1 MKRMLIN
8 ATHAEEL
15 RVALVDGQKLLDLD
29 IERAYKEQKKS
40 NIYKGRITRVEPSL
54 EAAFVDY
61 GAERHGFLPLKEI
74 AREYFQQQESG
85 QGRKRIQELI
95 REGQEVIVQVDKE
108 ERSSKGAALT
118 TFVSLAGRYL
128 VLMPNNPRA
137 GGVSRRIEG
146 DDRTQIRQ
154 HLQLLDIP
162 ENMGV
167 IARTAGIGQEL
178 EALHRDLE
186 YLKQIW
192 QAIVDTAAPRAAPF
206 LIYQEGNVV
215 VRALRDH
222 FSEDFGEVLID
233 EEGAYNAAV
242 QFMGAMMPKMVHRL
256 KHYDNDVPLF
266 SRYQIEQQI
275 ESAFSREVRLESG
288 GAIVIDHTEALV
300 AVDVNSGRSTK
311 GQDIAETAFRTNLE
325 AAEEIARQIRLR
337 DLGGLIVVDFI
348 DMESPKH
355 QREVEGKLKEALK
368 LDRARVQLGR
378 ISRFGL
384 MEMSRQRLGASLEE
398 ASTEPCPRCNGTGQ
412 IRGCEATSMHVLR
425 LLQEECMKPGPAE
438 VQCEVPVDV
447 AVYLLNEKRLPI
459 LELEA
464 KTETRIVIIPKPEL
478 VTPHYNIER
487 TRMEASATRTLPQNL
502 NNALPARPSRPG
514 TESAALS
521 PLTAPPPPD
530 VLPPLR
536 TPAPAAKSKNTG
548 SSNKAAAPEEGI
560 LARLVRALVSRYV
573 PVDAATFLAES
584 NGGETPPAPEEEIVE
599 ENSGEENRGR
609 RRRRGGRR
617 ARARRSTQGNPGENE
632 NAQEMEAGE
641 TTPETTHAAPKAAA
655 KTPAKPEQPAPRE
668 LLIYPGPVPATD
680 DWHQMLVATPV
691 STAVLSES
699 LATEPAGIAAAEDAP
714 AEAHEETRAETL
726 EAVEIQPDSAPE
738 TMSSAIESI
747 KPVQSSDSEA
757 AELSAE
763 PVTALAEPSATGSSS
778 SAATVTS
785 PEDWH
790 LPLFTETVETAAV
803 SVGDVAESVE
813 DPGQQSLPLNDD

>member
-40 NIYKGRITRVEPSL
+40 NIYKGKITRVEPSL

-256 KHYDNDVPLF
+256 KYYDNDVPLF

-398 ASTEPCPRCNGTGQ
+398 ASSEPCPRCNGTGQ

-438 VQCEVPVDV
+438 VQCEVPIDV

-487 TRMEASATRTLPQNL
+487 TRMEASSTRTLPQNL

-536 TPAPAAKSKNTG
+536 TPAPAPAAKSKNTG
-548 SSNKAAAPEEGI
+548 GTNKPTVPEEGI

-584 NGGETPPAPEEEIVE
+584 QGGETPPTPESEVVE

-617 ARARRSTQGNPGENE
+617 ARARRSTQGNSGENE
-632 NAQEMEAGE
+632 NAQEMETEEA
-641 TTPETTHAAPKAAA
+641 TPETTHAAPKAAA
-655 KTPAKPEQPAPRE
+655 KTPVKLEQPAPRE

-691 STAVLSES
+691 STEVLTES
-699 LATEPAGIAAAEDAP
+699 LTTEPAVIAAVEEAP
-714 AEAHEETRAETL
+714 AEAQEETRAEML
-726 EAVEIQPDSAPE
+726 EAAEIQPDSAPE
-738 TMSSAIESI
+738 TMSSATES
-747 KPVQSSDSEA
+747 VQTVLSPDSEA
-757 AELSAE
+757 EAEEPSAE
-763 PVTALAEPSATGSSS
+763 PLTELAEPSATESSS
-778 SAATVTS
+778 TAATVTS

-790 LPLFTETVETAAV
+790 LPLFTET
-803 SVGDVAESVE
+803 AESVE

>member
-29 IERAYKEQKKS
+29 IERAYREQKKS

-74 AREYFQQQESG
+74 AREYFQQQE
-85 QGRKRIQELI
+85 QGRKRIQDLV
-95 REGQEVIVQVDKE
+95 REGQEIIVQVDKE

-146 DDRTQIRQ
+146 EDRTQIRQ

-178 EALHRDLE
+178 EALQRDLE

-233 EEGAYNAAV
+233 DEGAYNAAV
-242 QFMGAMMPKMVHRL
+242 QFMGSMMPKMVHRL
-256 KHYDNDVPLF
+256 KYYDNDVPLF

-300 AVDVNSGRSTK
+300 AVDVNSGRATK
-311 GQDIAETAFRTNLE
+311 GQDIAETAFQTNLE

-355 QREVEGKLKEALK
+355 QREVENKLKEALK

-398 ASTEPCPRCNGTGQ
+398 ASSEPCPRCNGTGQ

-425 LLQEECMKPGPAE
+425 LLHEECMKPGAAE
-438 VQCEVPVDV
+438 VECQVPVDV
-447 AVYLLNEKRLPI
+447 AVYLLNEKRRPI

-464 KTETRIVIIPKPEL
+464 KTDTRILIIPTPDM
-478 VTPHYNIER
+478 VTPHYQIQR
-487 TRMEASATRTLPQNL
+487 TRVEGGSSRPTPAPSGDSST
-502 NNALPARPSRPG
+502 LPARPSRP
-514 TESAALS
+514 TSESAALS
-521 PLTAPPPPD
+521 PLTAPPPPE

-536 TPAPAAKSKNTG
+536 TPPAPSGPKAKAPAKVVP
-548 SSNKAAAPEEGI
+548 PEEGI

-573 PVDAATFLAES
+573 PVDAATFLAETS
-584 NGGETPPAPEEEIVE
+584 GTELSAGTEPVSETSTDDQENGGEGRS
-599 ENSGEENRGR
+599 NR

-617 ARARRSTQGNPGENE
+617 ARARRSTQGGENGTESSSAEGEVPE
-632 NAQEMEAGE
+632 NTYTTEGFQDSDLLAG
-641 TTPETTHAAPKAAA
+641 PEEDTHVPEELVYPGTVPAAA
-655 KTPAKPEQPAPRE
+655 
-668 LLIYPGPVPATD
+668 
-680 DWHQMLVATPV
+680 DWHQMLVPAKALAPGAVVQQESAQEPV
-691 STAVLSES
+691 QGDLLAV
-699 LATEPAGIAAAEDAP
+699 
-714 AEAHEETRAETL
+714 
-726 EAVEIQPDSAPE
+726 EAVPGETEQQPF
-738 TMSSAIESI
+738 
-747 KPVQSSDSEA
+747 
-757 AELSAE
+757 
-763 PVTALAEPSATGSSS
+763 
-778 SAATVTS
+778 
-785 PEDWH
+785 
-790 LPLFTETVETAAV
+790 PLDE
-803 SVGDVAESVE
+803 G
-813 DPGQQSLPLNDD
+813 

>member
-40 NIYKGRITRVEPSL
+40 NIYKGKITRIEPSL

-192 QAIVDTAAPRAAPF
+192 QAIVDTAATRASPF

-233 EEGAYNAAV
+233 EEGAYHAAV
-242 QFMGAMMPKMVHRL
+242 QFMSAMMPKMVHRL

-398 ASTEPCPRCNGTGQ
+398 ASSEPCPRCNGTGQ

-438 VQCEVPVDV
+438 VQCAVPVDV

-487 TRMEASATRTLPQNL
+487 TRMEASTLRSLPVPQNL

-514 TESAALS
+514 VESAALS

-536 TPAPAAKSKNTG
+536 SPAPTPAKAKSSASKP
-548 SSNKAAAPEEGI
+548 AVAEEGI

-573 PVDAATFLAES
+573 PVDAATFMAES
-584 NGGETPPAPEEEIVE
+584 HAAETTAESPAQAEGDE
-599 ENSGEENRGR
+599 ENANEENRSR

-617 ARARRSTQGNPGENE
+617 ARARRSTQNNGGENL
-632 NAQEMEAGE
+632 QEASSVEDE
-641 TTPETTHAAPKAAA
+641 PAAPKTKTSAKTAA
-655 KTPAKPEQPAPRE
+655 KVEQAPAPRE
-668 LLIYPGPVPATD
+668 ELVYPGPVPATD
-680 DWHQMLVATPV
+680 DWHLMLVSIPTIATGAETASSESPVQIAAEAPSSISLEDPAAHTVSAEKATPV
-691 STAVLSES
+691 PENSPDADAIKANPAEPQSALEPVPESTTSPV
-699 LATEPAGIAAAEDAP
+699 AETDPVKTNTAP
-714 AEAHEETRAETL
+714 ASH
-726 EAVEIQPDSAPE
+726 
-738 TMSSAIESI
+738 
-747 KPVQSSDSEA
+747 
-757 AELSAE
+757 
-763 PVTALAEPSATGSSS
+763 
-778 SAATVTS
+778 

-790 LPLFTETVETAAV
+790 LPLFTEAAPVVQETLSEVAA
-803 SVGDVAESVE
+803 E
-813 DPGQQSLPLNDD
+813 DPGQQSLPLGED

>member
-29 IERAYKEQKKS
+29 IERAYREQKKS

-74 AREYFQQQESG
+74 AREYFLQQE
-85 QGRKRIQELI
+85 QGRKRIQDLV
-95 REGQEVIVQVDKE
+95 REGQEIIVQVDKE

-146 DDRTQIRQ
+146 EDRTQIRQ

-178 EALHRDLE
+178 EALQRDLE

-192 QAIVDTAAPRAAPF
+192 QAILDTAAPRAAPF

-233 EEGAYNAAV
+233 EEGAYHAAV
-242 QFMGAMMPKMVHRL
+242 QFMGSMMPKMVHRL
-256 KHYDNDVPLF
+256 KYYDNDVPLF

-300 AVDVNSGRSTK
+300 AVDVNSGRATK
-311 GQDIAETAFRTNLE
+311 GQDIAETAFQTNLE

-355 QREVEGKLKEALK
+355 QREVESKLKDALK

-398 ASTEPCPRCNGTGQ
+398 ASSEPCPRCNGTGQ

-425 LLQEECMKPGPAE
+425 LLYEECMKAGAAE
-438 VQCEVPVDV
+438 IECRVPVDV
-447 AVYLLNEKRLPI
+447 AVYLLNEKRRPI

-464 KTETRIVIIPKPEL
+464 KTDTRILIIPSPDM
-478 VTPHYNIER
+478 VTPHYQIQR
-487 TRMEASATRTLPQNL
+487 TRVEGDSSRAAPVAGSDNST
-502 NNALPARPSRPG
+502 LPARPSRPPN
-514 TESAALS
+514 ESAALS
-521 PLTAPPPPD
+521 PLTAPPPPT

-536 TPAPAAKSKNTG
+536 TPPAPSGPKAKAPAKIIP
-548 SSNKAAAPEEGI
+548 PEEGI

-573 PVDAATFLAES
+573 PVDAATFLAET
-584 NGGETPPAPEEEIVE
+584 GGAEPPTSTEQASEMGTGTQET
-599 ENSGEENRGR
+599 NSEDRNSR

-617 ARARRSTQGNPGENE
+617 ARARRSTQGGENTE
-632 NAQEMEAGE
+632 GTYTTEGFQDKDQLAGPADDAHV
-641 TTPETTHAAPKAAA
+641 PEELVYPGTVPAAA
-655 KTPAKPEQPAPRE
+655 
-668 LLIYPGPVPATD
+668 
-680 DWHQMLVATPV
+680 DWHQMLVPATAPIPV
-691 STAVLSES
+691 
-699 LATEPAGIAAAEDAP
+699 AAATIERDSV
-714 AEAHEETRAETL
+714 EEHPHPTG
-726 EAVEIQPDSAPE
+726 QPTA
-738 TMSSAIESI
+738 
-747 KPVQSSDSEA
+747 
-757 AELSAE
+757 AE
-763 PVTALAEPSATGSSS
+763 PVP
-778 SAATVTS
+778 
-785 PEDWH
+785 
-790 LPLFTETVETAAV
+790 ETVQESVNPEESILPAVQQEPV
-803 SVGDVAESVE
+803 SVAVPSEGE
-813 DPGQQSLPLNDD
+813 QQSFPLDEG

>member
-29 IERAYKEQKKS
+29 IERAYREQKKS

-74 AREYFQQQESG
+74 AREYFLQQE
-85 QGRKRIQELI
+85 QGRKRIQDLV

-146 DDRTQIRQ
+146 EDRTQIRQ

-178 EALHRDLE
+178 EALQRDLE

-233 EEGAYNAAV
+233 DEGAYNAAV
-242 QFMGAMMPKMVHRL
+242 QFMGSMMPKMVHRL
-256 KHYDNDVPLF
+256 KYYDNDVPLF

-300 AVDVNSGRSTK
+300 AVDVNSGRATK
-311 GQDIAETAFRTNLE
+311 GQDIAETAFQTNLE

-355 QREVEGKLKEALK
+355 QREVENKLKEALK

-398 ASTEPCPRCNGTGQ
+398 ASSEPCPRCNGTGQ

-425 LLQEECMKPGPAE
+425 LLHEECMKPGAAE
-438 VQCEVPVDV
+438 VECQVPVDV
-447 AVYLLNEKRLPI
+447 AVYLLNEKRRPI

-464 KTETRIVIIPKPEL
+464 KTDTRILIIPTPDM
-478 VTPHYNIER
+478 VTPHYQIQR
-487 TRMEASATRTLPQNL
+487 TRVEGGSSRPTPAPSGDSST
-502 NNALPARPSRPG
+502 LPARPSRP
-514 TESAALS
+514 TSESAALS
-521 PLTAPPPPD
+521 PLTAPPPPE

-536 TPAPAAKSKNTG
+536 TPPAPSGPKAKAPAKVVP
-548 SSNKAAAPEEGI
+548 PEEGI

-573 PVDAATFLAES
+573 PVDAATFLAETS
-584 NGGETPPAPEEEIVE
+584 GTELSAGTEPVSETSTDDQENGGEGRS
-599 ENSGEENRGR
+599 NR

-617 ARARRSTQGNPGENE
+617 ARARRSTQGGENGTESSSAEGEVPE
-632 NAQEMEAGE
+632 NTYTTEGFQDSDLLAG
-641 TTPETTHAAPKAAA
+641 PEEDTHVPEELVYPGTVPAAA
-655 KTPAKPEQPAPRE
+655 
-668 LLIYPGPVPATD
+668 
-680 DWHQMLVATPV
+680 DWHQMLVPAKALAPGAVVQQESAQEPV
-691 STAVLSES
+691 QGDLLAVEAVLGE
-699 LATEPAGIAAAEDAP
+699 TEQ
-714 AEAHEETRAETL
+714 
-726 EAVEIQPDSAPE
+726 QPF
-738 TMSSAIESI
+738 
-747 KPVQSSDSEA
+747 
-757 AELSAE
+757 
-763 PVTALAEPSATGSSS
+763 
-778 SAATVTS
+778 
-785 PEDWH
+785 
-790 LPLFTETVETAAV
+790 PLDE
-803 SVGDVAESVE
+803 G
-813 DPGQQSLPLNDD
+813 

>member
-29 IERAYKEQKKS
+29 IERAYREQKKS

-74 AREYFQQQESG
+74 AREYFLQQET
-85 QGRKRIQELI
+85 GRKRIQDLV
-95 REGQEVIVQVDKE
+95 REGQEIIVQVDKE

-118 TFVSLAGRYL
+118 TFFSLAGRYL

-146 DDRTQIRQ
+146 EDRTQIRQ
-154 HLQLLDIP
+154 HLQILDIP

-167 IARTAGIGQEL
+167 IARTAGIGQDL
-178 EALHRDLE
+178 EALQRDLE

-192 QAIVDTAAPRAAPF
+192 QAIVNTAAPRAAPF

-222 FSEDFGEVLID
+222 FSEDFGEILID

-242 QFMGAMMPKMVHRL
+242 QFMGSMMPKMVHRL
-256 KHYDNDVPLF
+256 KYYNNDTPLF

-275 ESAFSREVRLESG
+275 ESAFSREVRLEAG

-300 AVDVNSGRSTK
+300 AVDVNSGRATK
-311 GQDIAETAFRTNLE
+311 GQDIAETAFQTNLE

-337 DLGGLIVVDFI
+337 DIGGLIVVDFI

-355 QREVEGKLKEALK
+355 QREVENKLKEALK

-398 ASTEPCPRCNGTGQ
+398 ASYEPCPRCSGTGQ

-425 LLQEECMKPGPAE
+425 LLHEECMKAGAAE
-438 VQCEVPVDV
+438 VQCQVPVDV
-447 AVYLLNEKRLPI
+447 AVYLLNEKRRPI

-464 KTETRIVIIPKPEL
+464 KTDTRILIIPTPEM
-478 VTPHYNIER
+478 VTPHYQIQR
-487 TRMEASATRTLPQNL
+487 TRQDGGSARTASASGGEHVPLPS
-502 NNALPARPSRPG
+502 RPSRSQS
-514 TESAALS
+514 ESAALS
-521 PLTAPPPPD
+521 PLTAAPPPE

-536 TPAPAAKSKNTG
+536 TPPASIHPKVKAPA
-548 SSNKAAAPEEGI
+548 KATPPEEGI
-560 LARLVRALVSRYV
+560 LARLVRALVSRYE
-573 PVDAATFLAES
+573 PVDAATFLAETGS
-584 NGGETPPAPEEEIVE
+584 AEGPETAEPVTGTITDSPEDGGE
-599 ENSGEENRGR
+599 SRSGR

-617 ARARRSTQGNPGENE
+617 ARARRAPQGGEDS
-632 NAQEMEAGE
+632 
-641 TTPETTHAAPKAAA
+641 AAA
-655 KTPAKPEQPAPRE
+655 ASAEPEEGRAPDGFPKE
-668 LLIYPGPVPATD
+668 EPSPESTDAAEALVYPGTVPAAT
-680 DWHQMLVATPV
+680 DWHQMLIPAAALGRGAGSAVENDAAREPGNPPV
-691 STAVLSES
+691 REVLQDPAQEPVQGDLLAVEGAAAPGRQES
-699 LATEPAGIAAAEDAP
+699 LSIAPSDAAQRPFSLDED
-714 AEAHEETRAETL
+714 
-726 EAVEIQPDSAPE
+726 
-738 TMSSAIESI
+738 
-747 KPVQSSDSEA
+747 
-757 AELSAE
+757 
-763 PVTALAEPSATGSSS
+763 
-778 SAATVTS
+778 
-785 PEDWH
+785 
-790 LPLFTETVETAAV
+790 
-803 SVGDVAESVE
+803 
-813 DPGQQSLPLNDD
+813 

>member
-29 IERAYKEQKKS
+29 IERAYREQKKS

-74 AREYFQQQESG
+74 AREYFQQQE
-85 QGRKRIQELI
+85 QGRKRIQDLV
-95 REGQEVIVQVDKE
+95 REGQEIIVQVDKE

-146 DDRTQIRQ
+146 EDRTQIRQ

-178 EALHRDLE
+178 EALQRDLE

-222 FSEDFGEVLID
+222 FSEDIGEVLID

-242 QFMGAMMPKMVHRL
+242 QFMGSMMPKMVHRL
-256 KHYDNDVPLF
+256 KYYDNDVPLF

-300 AVDVNSGRSTK
+300 AVDVNSGRATK
-311 GQDIAETAFRTNLE
+311 GQDIAETAFQTNLE

-355 QREVEGKLKEALK
+355 QREVENKLKEALK

-398 ASTEPCPRCNGTGQ
+398 ASSEPCPRCNGTGQ

-425 LLQEECMKPGPAE
+425 LLYEECMKTGAAE
-438 VQCEVPVDV
+438 VECQVPVDV
-447 AVYLLNEKRLPI
+447 AVYLLNEKRRQI

-464 KTETRIVIIPKPEL
+464 KTDTRILVIPTPEM
-478 VTPHYNIER
+478 VTPHYQIQR
-487 TRMEASATRTLPQNL
+487 TRVEGGSSRTAPAPGGEG
-502 NNALPARPSRPG
+502 NALPARPSRP
-514 TESAALS
+514 TNESAALS
-521 PLTAPPPPD
+521 PLTAPPPPE

-536 TPAPAAKSKNTG
+536 TPPAPSSPKAKAPAKVVP
-548 SSNKAAAPEEGI
+548 PEEGI

-573 PVDAATFLAES
+573 PVDAATFLAETS
-584 NGGETPPAPEEEIVE
+584 GAEMSASTEQASEISSDE
-599 ENSGEENRGR
+599 QENSGEGRSGR

-617 ARARRSTQGNPGENE
+617 ARARRSTQGGENGAE
-632 NAQEMEAGE
+632 SSSADEEAPEGSY
-641 TTPETTHAAPKAAA
+641 TTEEFQDNDLLAGPEDDSHALEELVYPGSVPAAA
-655 KTPAKPEQPAPRE
+655 
-668 LLIYPGPVPATD
+668 
-680 DWHQMLVATPV
+680 DWHQMLVPATTRTPV
-691 STAVLSES
+691 ADPTVQNDPAREVES
-699 LATEPAGIAAAEDAP
+699 LPAEEPASLTVQEPVKDT
-714 AEAHEETRAETL
+714 TRESLPMAVRQEPTPEPVQGDL
-726 EAVEIQPDSAPE
+726 LAVE
-738 TMSSAIESI
+738 TMEHW
-747 KPVQSSDSEA
+747 
-757 AELSAE
+757 
-763 PVTALAEPSATGSSS
+763 GSSICCR
-778 SAATVTS
+778 
-785 PEDWH
+785 PR
-790 LPLFTETVETAAV
+790 
-803 SVGDVAESVE
+803 
-813 DPGQQSLPLNDD
+813 

>member
-29 IERAYKEQKKS
+29 IERAYREQKKS

-74 AREYFQQQESG
+74 AREYFLQQE
-85 QGRKRIQELI
+85 QGRKRIQDLV

-146 DDRTQIRQ
+146 EDRTQIRQ

-178 EALHRDLE
+178 EALQRDLE

-233 EEGAYNAAV
+233 DEGAYNAAV
-242 QFMGAMMPKMVHRL
+242 QFMGSMMPKMVHRL
-256 KHYDNDVPLF
+256 KYYDNDVPLF

-300 AVDVNSGRSTK
+300 AVDVNSGRATK
-311 GQDIAETAFRTNLE
+311 GQDIAETAFQTNLE

-355 QREVEGKLKEALK
+355 QREVENKLKEALK

-398 ASTEPCPRCNGTGQ
+398 ASSEPCPRCNGTGQ

-425 LLQEECMKPGPAE
+425 LLHEECMKPGAAE
-438 VQCEVPVDV
+438 VECQVPVDV
-447 AVYLLNEKRLPI
+447 AVYLLNEKRRPI

-464 KTETRIVIIPKPEL
+464 KTDTRIRIIPTPDM
-478 VTPHYNIER
+478 VTPHYQIQR
-487 TRMEASATRTLPQNL
+487 TRVEGGSSRPTPAPSGDSST
-502 NNALPARPSRPG
+502 LPARPSRP
-514 TESAALS
+514 TSESAALS
-521 PLTAPPPPD
+521 PLTAPPPPE

-536 TPAPAAKSKNTG
+536 TPPAPSGPKAKAPAKVVP
-548 SSNKAAAPEEGI
+548 PEEGI

-573 PVDAATFLAES
+573 PVDAATFLAETS
-584 NGGETPPAPEEEIVE
+584 GTELSAGTEPVSETSTDDQENGGEGRS
-599 ENSGEENRGR
+599 NR

-617 ARARRSTQGNPGENE
+617 ARARRSTQGGENGTESSSAEGEVPE
-632 NAQEMEAGE
+632 NTYTTEGFQDSDLLAG
-641 TTPETTHAAPKAAA
+641 PEEDTHVPEELVYPGTVPAAA
-655 KTPAKPEQPAPRE
+655 
-668 LLIYPGPVPATD
+668 
-680 DWHQMLVATPV
+680 DWHQMLVPAKALAPGAVVQQESAQEPV
-691 STAVLSES
+691 QGDLLAV
-699 LATEPAGIAAAEDAP
+699 
-714 AEAHEETRAETL
+714 
-726 EAVEIQPDSAPE
+726 EAVPGETEQQPF
-738 TMSSAIESI
+738 
-747 KPVQSSDSEA
+747 
-757 AELSAE
+757 
-763 PVTALAEPSATGSSS
+763 
-778 SAATVTS
+778 
-785 PEDWH
+785 
-790 LPLFTETVETAAV
+790 PLDE
-803 SVGDVAESVE
+803 G
-813 DPGQQSLPLNDD
+813 

>member
-40 NIYKGRITRVEPSL
+40 NIYKGKITRVEPSL

-74 AREYFQQQESG
+74 AREYFQQQEPG

-167 IARTAGIGQEL
+167 IARTAGIGQEP

-192 QAIVDTAAPRAAPF
+192 QAIVDAAATHAAPF

-222 FSEDFGEVLID
+222 FSEDIGEVLID
-233 EEGAYNAAV
+233 EEGAYHAAV
-242 QFMGAMMPKMVHRL
+242 QFMAAMMPKMVHRL
-256 KHYDNDVPLF
+256 KYYDNDVPLF

-355 QREVEGKLKEALK
+355 QREVEAKLKEALK

-384 MEMSRQRLGASLEE
+384 MELSRQRLGASLEE
-398 ASTEPCPRCNGTGQ
+398 ASSEPCPRCNGTGQ

-438 VQCEVPVDV
+438 VHGEVPVDV

-478 VTPHYNIER
+478 VTPHYKIER
-487 TRMEASATRTLPQNL
+487 IRMEASTVRTLPLPQNL
-502 NNALPARPSRPG
+502 SHNVPLTRPSRPG
-514 TESAALS
+514 PESAALS

-530 VLPPLR
+530 ILPPLR
-536 TPAPAAKSKNTG
+536 SPAPATAKSNT
-548 SSNKAAAPEEGI
+548 SKAALSEEGI
-560 LARLVRALVSRYV
+560 LARLVRALVSRYM
-573 PVDAATFLAES
+573 PVDAATFMAES
-584 NGGETPPAPEEEIVE
+584 RGAETTAESSADAEGGEDSPT
-599 ENSGEENRGR
+599 EENRSR

-617 ARARRSTQGNPGENE
+617 ARARRSTQNNGGETE
-632 NAQEMEAGE
+632 NAQEAESAE
-641 TTPETTHAAPKAAA
+641 DTHPAPKAKASVRTMA
-655 KTPAKPEQPAPRE
+655 KSGQPPAPKEE
-668 LLIYPGPVPATD
+668 LVYPGPVPAAD
-680 DWHQMLVATPV
+680 DWHLMLVSTP
-691 STAVLSES
+691 TAITGAE
-699 LATEPAGIAAAEDAP
+699 TDPAQSSALVTAETGIASEDTAAAP
-714 AEAHEETRAETL
+714 
-726 EAVEIQPDSAPE
+726 
-738 TMSSAIESI
+738 
-747 KPVQSSDSEA
+747 
-757 AELSAE
+757 
-763 PVTALAEPSATGSSS
+763 SS
-778 SAATVTS
+778 SAPQAALESV
-785 PEDWH
+785 PED
-790 LPLFTETVETAAV
+790 
-803 SVGDVAESVE
+803 
-813 DPGQQSLPLNDD
+813 

>member
-29 IERAYKEQKKS
+29 IERTYREQKKS

-74 AREYFQQQESG
+74 AREYFLQQE
-85 QGRKRIQELI
+85 QGRKRIQDLV

-146 DDRTQIRQ
+146 EDRTQIRQ

-178 EALHRDLE
+178 EALQRDLE

-233 EEGAYNAAV
+233 DEGAYNAAV
-242 QFMGAMMPKMVHRL
+242 QFMGSMMPKMVHRL
-256 KHYDNDVPLF
+256 KYYDNDVPLF

-300 AVDVNSGRSTK
+300 AVDVNSGRATK
-311 GQDIAETAFRTNLE
+311 GQDIAETAFQTNLE

-355 QREVEGKLKEALK
+355 QREVENKLKEALK

-398 ASTEPCPRCNGTGQ
+398 ASSEPCPRCNGTGQ

-425 LLQEECMKPGPAE
+425 LLHEECMKPGAAE
-438 VQCEVPVDV
+438 VECQVPVDV
-447 AVYLLNEKRLPI
+447 AVYLLNEKRRPI

-464 KTETRIVIIPKPEL
+464 KTDTRILIIPTPDM
-478 VTPHYNIER
+478 VTPHYQIQR
-487 TRMEASATRTLPQNL
+487 TRVEGGSSRPTPAPSGDSST
-502 NNALPARPSRPG
+502 LPARPSRP
-514 TESAALS
+514 TSESAALS
-521 PLTAPPPPD
+521 PLTAPPPPE

-536 TPAPAAKSKNTG
+536 TPPAPSGPKAKAPAKVVP
-548 SSNKAAAPEEGI
+548 PEEGI

-573 PVDAATFLAES
+573 PVDAATFLAETS
-584 NGGETPPAPEEEIVE
+584 GTELSAGTEPVSETSTDDQENGGEGRS
-599 ENSGEENRGR
+599 NR

-617 ARARRSTQGNPGENE
+617 ARARRSTQGGENGTESSSAEGEVPE
-632 NAQEMEAGE
+632 NTYTTEGFQDSDLLAG
-641 TTPETTHAAPKAAA
+641 PEEDTHVPEELVYPGTIPAAA
-655 KTPAKPEQPAPRE
+655 
-668 LLIYPGPVPATD
+668 
-680 DWHQMLVATPV
+680 DWHQMLVPAKALAPGAVVQQESAQEPV
-691 STAVLSES
+691 QGDLLAV
-699 LATEPAGIAAAEDAP
+699 
-714 AEAHEETRAETL
+714 
-726 EAVEIQPDSAPE
+726 EAVPGETEQQPF
-738 TMSSAIESI
+738 
-747 KPVQSSDSEA
+747 
-757 AELSAE
+757 
-763 PVTALAEPSATGSSS
+763 
-778 SAATVTS
+778 
-785 PEDWH
+785 
-790 LPLFTETVETAAV
+790 PLDE
-803 SVGDVAESVE
+803 G
-813 DPGQQSLPLNDD
+813 

>member
-29 IERAYKEQKKS
+29 IERAYREQKKS

-74 AREYFQQQESG
+74 AREYFQQQE
-85 QGRKRIQELI
+85 QGRKRIQDLV
-95 REGQEVIVQVDKE
+95 REGQEIIVQVDKE

-146 DDRTQIRQ
+146 EDRTQIRQ

-178 EALHRDLE
+178 EALQRDLE

-192 QAIVDTAAPRAAPF
+192 QAIADTAAPRAAPF

-222 FSEDFGEVLID
+222 FSEDIGEVLID
-233 EEGAYNAAV
+233 EEGAYHAAV
-242 QFMGAMMPKMVHRL
+242 QFMGSMMPKMVHRL
-256 KHYDNDVPLF
+256 KYYDNDVPLF

-300 AVDVNSGRSTK
+300 AIDVNSGRATK
-311 GQDIAETAFRTNLE
+311 GQDIAETAFQTNLE

-348 DMESPKH
+348 DMEIPKH
-355 QREVEGKLKEALK
+355 QREVENKLKEALK

-398 ASTEPCPRCNGTGQ
+398 ASSEPCPRCNGTGQ

-425 LLQEECMKPGPAE
+425 LLYEECMKTGAAE
-438 VQCEVPVDV
+438 VECQVPVDV
-447 AVYLLNEKRLPI
+447 AVYLLNEKRRQI

-464 KTETRIVIIPKPEL
+464 KTDTRILIRPTPEM
-478 VTPHYNIER
+478 VTPHYQIQR
-487 TRMEASATRTLPQNL
+487 TRVEGGSSRTAPAPGGEGNTLPT
-502 NNALPARPSRPG
+502 RPSRP
-514 TESAALS
+514 TNESAALS
-521 PLTAPPPPD
+521 PLTAPPPPE

-536 TPAPAAKSKNTG
+536 TPPAPSSPKTKAPAKVVP
-548 SSNKAAAPEEGI
+548 PEEGI

-573 PVDAATFLAES
+573 PVDAATFLAETS
-584 NGGETPPAPEEEIVE
+584 GAEMSASTEQANETNSDEQENGSEGR
-599 ENSGEENRGR
+599 SGR

-617 ARARRSTQGNPGENE
+617 ARARRSTQGGENGTE
-632 NAQEMEAGE
+632 SFSADEEVPEESYTTEGFQDNDLLAG
-641 TTPETTHAAPKAAA
+641 PEDDSHVLEELVYPGSVPAAA
-655 KTPAKPEQPAPRE
+655 
-668 LLIYPGPVPATD
+668 
-680 DWHQMLVATPV
+680 DWHQMLVPVTTRTPV
-691 STAVLSES
+691 ANLTVQSDPAREVES
-699 LATEPAGIAAAEDAP
+699 LP
-714 AEAHEETRAETL
+714 AEEPTSLTVQELAKDTTRESLPVAVRQEPTPEPVQGDL
-726 EAVEIQPDSAPE
+726 LAVE
-738 TMSSAIESI
+738 AIE
-747 KPVQSSDSEA
+747 QGG
-757 AELSAE
+757 AE
-763 PVTALAEPSATGSSS
+763 PVDVPGDAE
-778 SAATVTS
+778 
-785 PEDWH
+785 
-790 LPLFTETVETAAV
+790 
-803 SVGDVAESVE
+803 
-813 DPGQQSLPLNDD
+813 QQSFPLSDG

>member
-29 IERAYKEQKKS
+29 IERAYREQKKS

-74 AREYFQQQESG
+74 AREYFQQQE
-85 QGRKRIQELI
+85 QGRKRIQDLV
-95 REGQEVIVQVDKE
+95 REGQEIIVQVDKE

-146 DDRTQIRQ
+146 EDRTQIRQ

-178 EALHRDLE
+178 EALQRDLE

-222 FSEDFGEVLID
+222 FSEDIGEVLID

-242 QFMGAMMPKMVHRL
+242 QFMGSMMPKMVHRL
-256 KHYDNDVPLF
+256 KYYDNDVPLF

-300 AVDVNSGRSTK
+300 AVDVNSGRATK
-311 GQDIAETAFRTNLE
+311 GQDIAETAFQTNLE

-355 QREVEGKLKEALK
+355 QREVENKLKEALK

-398 ASTEPCPRCNGTGQ
+398 ASSEPCPRCNGTGQ

-425 LLQEECMKPGPAE
+425 LLYEECMKTGAAE
-438 VQCEVPVDV
+438 VECQVPVDV
-447 AVYLLNEKRLPI
+447 AVYLLNEKRRQI

-464 KTETRIVIIPKPEL
+464 KTDTRILVIPTPEM
-478 VTPHYNIER
+478 VTPHYQIQR
-487 TRMEASATRTLPQNL
+487 TRVEGGSGRTAPAPGGEG
-502 NNALPARPSRPG
+502 NALPARPSRP
-514 TESAALS
+514 TNESAALS
-521 PLTAPPPPD
+521 PLTAPPPPE

-536 TPAPAAKSKNTG
+536 TPPAPSSPKAKVPAKVVP
-548 SSNKAAAPEEGI
+548 PEEGI

-573 PVDAATFLAES
+573 PVDAATFLAETS
-584 NGGETPPAPEEEIVE
+584 GAEMSASTEQANEISSDE
-599 ENSGEENRGR
+599 QENSGEGRSGR

-617 ARARRSTQGNPGENE
+617 ARARRSTQGGENGAE
-632 NAQEMEAGE
+632 SSSADEEA
-641 TTPETTHAAPKAAA
+641 PEGSYTAEGFQDNDLLAGPEDDSHALEELVYPGSVPAAA
-655 KTPAKPEQPAPRE
+655 
-668 LLIYPGPVPATD
+668 
-680 DWHQMLVATPV
+680 DWHQMLVPATTRTPAADPTFQNDPAREV
-691 STAVLSES
+691 ES
-699 LATEPAGIAAAEDAP
+699 LPAEEPASLTVQEPVKDT
-714 AEAHEETRAETL
+714 TRESLPMAVRQEPTPEPVQGDL
-726 EAVEIQPDSAPE
+726 LAVE
-738 TMSSAIESI
+738 TMEH
-747 KPVQSSDSEA
+747 
-757 AELSAE
+757 
-763 PVTALAEPSATGSSS
+763 GG
-778 SAATVTS
+778 
-785 PEDWH
+785 
-790 LPLFTETVETAAV
+790 AV
-803 SVGDVAESVE
+803 SVAVPGEAE
-813 DPGQQSLPLNDD
+813 QQSFPLGDG

>member
-29 IERAYKEQKKS
+29 IERAYREQKKS

-74 AREYFQQQESG
+74 AREYFLQQEP
-85 QGRKRIQELI
+85 GRKRIQDLV

-154 HLQLLDIP
+154 HLQLLNIP

-178 EALHRDLE
+178 EALQRDLE

-192 QAIVDTAAPRAAPF
+192 QAIVDTAAPRTAPF

-242 QFMGAMMPKMVHRL
+242 QFMGSMMPKMVHRL

-300 AVDVNSGRSTK
+300 AVDVNSGRATK
-311 GQDIAETAFRTNLE
+311 GQDIAETAFQTNLE

-355 QREVEGKLKEALK
+355 QREVENNLKEALK

-398 ASTEPCPRCNGTGQ
+398 ASSEPCPRCNGTGQ

-425 LLQEECMKPGPAE
+425 LLYEECMKAGAAE
-438 VQCEVPVDV
+438 VECQVPVDV
-447 AVYLLNEKRLPI
+447 AVYLLNEKRRPI

-464 KTETRIVIIPKPEL
+464 KTDTRILIIPTPDM
-478 VTPHYNIER
+478 VTPHYQIQR
-487 TRMEASATRTLPQNL
+487 TRVEGSSARPAPVVSSD
-502 NNALPARPSRPG
+502 NNTLPARPSRP
-514 TESAALS
+514 TNESAALS

-530 VLPPLR
+530 ILPPLR
-536 TPAPAAKSKNTG
+536 TPPAPSSPKAKATAKVVP
-548 SSNKAAAPEEGI
+548 PEEGI

-573 PVDAATFLAES
+573 PVDAATFLAETS
-584 NGGETPPAPEEEIVE
+584 GAELPAGMEQASETSADAQETGSEDR
-599 ENSGEENRGR
+599 NSR

-617 ARARRSTQGNPGENE
+617 ARARRSAQGVEN
-632 NAQEMEAGE
+632 G
-641 TTPETTHAAPKAAA
+641 
-655 KTPAKPEQPAPRE
+655 
-668 LLIYPGPVPATD
+668 
-680 DWHQMLVATPV
+680 
-691 STAVLSES
+691 
-699 LATEPAGIAAAEDAP
+699 
-714 AEAHEETRAETL
+714 
-726 EAVEIQPDSAPE
+726 
-738 TMSSAIESI
+738 
-747 KPVQSSDSEA
+747 
-757 AELSAE
+757 
-763 PVTALAEPSATGSSS
+763 AEPSAPGPGETHEEAHVPDQNNTLSPDADEDPHVPEELVYPGTVP
-778 SAATVTS
+778 AAT
-785 PEDWH
+785 DWH
-790 LPLFTETVETAAV
+790 RMLVPATTQAPVTEQLSDSDPIPEPPTHDTGRRLVQKAKNQPAPEHEHVQEPVNKAMQEFIPITAQQEPVQGDLLAV
-803 SVGDVAESVE
+803 AATEHQKAVPVAVPDEAE
-813 DPGQQSLPLNDD
+813 QQSFPLDED

>member
-40 NIYKGRITRVEPSL
+40 NIYKGKITRVEPSL

-74 AREYFQQQESG
+74 AREYFQDQESG
-85 QGRKRIQELI
+85 QGRKRIQDLI

-146 DDRTQIRQ
+146 DDRAQIRQ

-233 EEGAYNAAV
+233 EEGAFQAAV

-275 ESAFSREVRLESG
+275 ESAFSREVRLEAG

-398 ASTEPCPRCNGTGQ
+398 SSSEPCPRCSGTGQ

-464 KTETRIVIIPKPEL
+464 KTDTRIVIIPKPEL
-478 VTPHYNIER
+478 LTPHYKIER
-487 TRMEASATRTLPQNL
+487 TRVESSAQHAVPTPQNL
-502 NNALPARPSRPG
+502 GNALPTRPARP
-514 TESAALS
+514 TLESAALS

-536 TPAPAAKSKNTG
+536 SPAPAPVAKSKNTG
-548 SSNKAAAPEEGI
+548 SPNKPAVPEEGI

-573 PVDAATFLAES
+573 PVDAATFLAEN
-584 NGGETPPAPEEEIVE
+584 NGSDTPTVTDAAAETAEETTGETV
-599 ENSGEENRGR
+599 GEASSDENRGR

-617 ARARRSTQGNPGENE
+617 ARARRSTQNNEPSDTSE
-632 NAQEMEAGE
+632 NAVESSPVEVTQAPQTSTQPSTRNSRGGK
-641 TTPETTHAAPKAAA
+641 TPVSATPAAPL
-655 KTPAKPEQPAPRE
+655 EI
-668 LLIYPGPVPATD
+668 LVYPGPTPAPE
-680 DWHQMLVATPV
+680 DWHQMLVSRPEV
-691 STAVLSES
+691 PPAVEN
-699 LATEPAGIAAAEDAP
+699 TVQEPAATLP
-714 AEAHEETRAETL
+714 AEG
-726 EAVEIQPDSAPE
+726 P
-738 TMSSAIESI
+738 
-747 KPVQSSDSEA
+747 
-757 AELSAE
+757 
-763 PVTALAEPSATGSSS
+763 S
-778 SAATVTS
+778 SAATAERPEVHDEPRVTQNLQ
-785 PEDWH
+785 PEIPADAWH
-790 LPLFTETVETAAV
+790 MPLFTAAELPIQESTESPAQEETRELAA
-803 SVGDVAESVE
+803 E
-813 DPGQQSLPLNDD
+813 DPGQQSLPLTEE

>member
-29 IERAYKEQKKS
+29 IERTYREQKKS

-74 AREYFQQQESG
+74 AREYFLQQE
-85 QGRKRIQELI
+85 QGRKRIQDLV

-146 DDRTQIRQ
+146 EDRTQIRQ

-178 EALHRDLE
+178 EALQRDLE

-233 EEGAYNAAV
+233 DEGAYNAAV
-242 QFMGAMMPKMVHRL
+242 QFMGSMMPKMVHRL
-256 KHYDNDVPLF
+256 KYYDNDVPLF

-300 AVDVNSGRSTK
+300 AVDVNSGRATK
-311 GQDIAETAFRTNLE
+311 GQDIAETAFQTNLE

-355 QREVEGKLKEALK
+355 QREVENKLKEALK

-398 ASTEPCPRCNGTGQ
+398 ASSEPCPRCNGTGQ

-425 LLQEECMKPGPAE
+425 LLHEECMKPGAAE
-438 VQCEVPVDV
+438 VECQVPVDV
-447 AVYLLNEKRLPI
+447 AVYLLNEKRRPI

-464 KTETRIVIIPKPEL
+464 KTDTRILIIPTPDM
-478 VTPHYNIER
+478 VTPHYQIQR
-487 TRMEASATRTLPQNL
+487 TRVEGGSSRPTPAPSGDSST
-502 NNALPARPSRPG
+502 LPARPSRP
-514 TESAALS
+514 TSESAALS
-521 PLTAPPPPD
+521 PLTAPPPPE

-536 TPAPAAKSKNTG
+536 TPPAPSGPKAKAPAKVVP
-548 SSNKAAAPEEGI
+548 PEEGI

-573 PVDAATFLAES
+573 PVDAATFLAETS
-584 NGGETPPAPEEEIVE
+584 GTELSAGTEPVSETSTDDQENGGEGRS
-599 ENSGEENRGR
+599 NR

-617 ARARRSTQGNPGENE
+617 ARARRSTQGGENGTESSSAEGEVPE
-632 NAQEMEAGE
+632 NTYTTEGFQDSDLLAG
-641 TTPETTHAAPKAAA
+641 PEEDTHVPEELVYPGTVPAAA
-655 KTPAKPEQPAPRE
+655 
-668 LLIYPGPVPATD
+668 
-680 DWHQMLVATPV
+680 DWHQMLVPAKALAPGAVVQQESAQEPV
-691 STAVLSES
+691 QGDLLAV
-699 LATEPAGIAAAEDAP
+699 
-714 AEAHEETRAETL
+714 
-726 EAVEIQPDSAPE
+726 EAVPGETEQQPF
-738 TMSSAIESI
+738 
-747 KPVQSSDSEA
+747 
-757 AELSAE
+757 
-763 PVTALAEPSATGSSS
+763 
-778 SAATVTS
+778 
-785 PEDWH
+785 
-790 LPLFTETVETAAV
+790 PLDE
-803 SVGDVAESVE
+803 G
-813 DPGQQSLPLNDD
+813 

>member
-29 IERAYKEQKKS
+29 IERTYREQKKS

-74 AREYFQQQESG
+74 AREYFLQQE
-85 QGRKRIQELI
+85 QGRKRIQDLV

-146 DDRTQIRQ
+146 EDRTQIRQ

-178 EALHRDLE
+178 EALQRDLE

-233 EEGAYNAAV
+233 DEGAYNAAV
-242 QFMGAMMPKMVHRL
+242 QFMGSMMPKMVHRL
-256 KHYDNDVPLF
+256 KYYDNDVPLF

-300 AVDVNSGRSTK
+300 AVDVNSGRATK
-311 GQDIAETAFRTNLE
+311 GQDIAETAFQTNLE

-355 QREVEGKLKEALK
+355 QREVENKLKEALK

-398 ASTEPCPRCNGTGQ
+398 ASSEPCPRCNGTGQ

-425 LLQEECMKPGPAE
+425 LLHEECMKPGAAE
-438 VQCEVPVDV
+438 VECQVPVDV
-447 AVYLLNEKRLPI
+447 AVYLLNEKRRPI

-464 KTETRIVIIPKPEL
+464 KTDTRILIIPTPDM
-478 VTPHYNIER
+478 VTPHYQIQR
-487 TRMEASATRTLPQNL
+487 TRVEGGSSRPTPAPSGDSST
-502 NNALPARPSRPG
+502 LPARPSRP
-514 TESAALS
+514 TSESAALS
-521 PLTAPPPPD
+521 PLTAPPPPE

-536 TPAPAAKSKNTG
+536 TPPAPSGPKAKAPAKVVP
-548 SSNKAAAPEEGI
+548 PEEGI

-573 PVDAATFLAES
+573 PVDAATFLAETS
-584 NGGETPPAPEEEIVE
+584 GTELSAGTEPVSETSTDDQENGGEGRS
-599 ENSGEENRGR
+599 NR

-617 ARARRSTQGNPGENE
+617 ARARRSTQGGENGTESSSAEGEVPE
-632 NAQEMEAGE
+632 NTYTTEGFQDSDLLAG
-641 TTPETTHAAPKAAA
+641 PEEDTHVPEELVYPGTVPAAA
-655 KTPAKPEQPAPRE
+655 
-668 LLIYPGPVPATD
+668 
-680 DWHQMLVATPV
+680 DWHQMLVPAKALAPGAVVQQESAQEPV
-691 STAVLSES
+691 QGDLLAV
-699 LATEPAGIAAAEDAP
+699 
-714 AEAHEETRAETL
+714 
-726 EAVEIQPDSAPE
+726 EAVPGETEQQPF
-738 TMSSAIESI
+738 
-747 KPVQSSDSEA
+747 
-757 AELSAE
+757 
-763 PVTALAEPSATGSSS
+763 
-778 SAATVTS
+778 
-785 PEDWH
+785 
-790 LPLFTETVETAAV
+790 PLDEC
-803 SVGDVAESVE
+803 
-813 DPGQQSLPLNDD
+813 

>member
-29 IERAYKEQKKS
+29 IERAYREQKKS

-74 AREYFQQQESG
+74 AREYFLQQE
-85 QGRKRIQELI
+85 QGRKRIQDLV
-95 REGQEVIVQVDKE
+95 REGQEIIVQVDKE

-146 DDRTQIRQ
+146 EDRTQIRQ

-178 EALHRDLE
+178 EALQRDLE

-192 QAIVDTAAPRAAPF
+192 QAIVDMAAPRAAPF

-242 QFMGAMMPKMVHRL
+242 QFMGSMMPKMVHRL
-256 KHYDNDVPLF
+256 KYYDNDVPLF

-300 AVDVNSGRSTK
+300 AVDVNSGRATK
-311 GQDIAETAFRTNLE
+311 GQDIAETAFQTNLE

-355 QREVEGKLKEALK
+355 QREVENRLKEALK

-398 ASTEPCPRCNGTGQ
+398 SSSEPCPRCNGTGQ

-425 LLQEECMKPGPAE
+425 LLYEECMKTGAAE
-438 VQCEVPVDV
+438 VECRVPVDV
-447 AVYLLNEKRLPI
+447 AVYLLNEKRRPI

-464 KTETRIVIIPKPEL
+464 KTDTRILIIPMPDM
-478 VTPHYNIER
+478 VTPHYQIQR
-487 TRMEASATRTLPQNL
+487 TRVEGGTSRPAPAPSSDNS
-502 NNALPARPSRPG
+502 ALPARPSRP
-514 TESAALS
+514 TSESAALS
-521 PLTAPPPPD
+521 PLTAPPPPE

-536 TPAPAAKSKNTG
+536 TPPAPSSPKAKAPAKVVP
-548 SSNKAAAPEEGI
+548 PEEGI
-560 LARLVRALVSRYV
+560 LARLVRALVSRYA
-573 PVDAATFLAES
+573 PVDAATFLAETS
-584 NGGETPPAPEEEIVE
+584 GAELPTSTEQVSETSTDDQENGGEGRS
-599 ENSGEENRGR
+599 NR

-617 ARARRSTQGNPGENE
+617 ARARRSTQGGENGAESSSADEDVSE
-632 NAQEMEAGE
+632 NIYTTEGFQDSDLLAG
-641 TTPETTHAAPKAAA
+641 PEDDTHVPEELVYPGTVPAAA
-655 KTPAKPEQPAPRE
+655 E
-668 LLIYPGPVPATD
+668 
-680 DWHQMLVATPV
+680 WHQMLVPAKALTPV
-691 STAVLSES
+691 ADLTVESEPVQERSRDAGQSSAPEVES
-699 LATEPAGIAAAEDAP
+699 LPVQEPVP
-714 AEAHEETRAETL
+714 ETVQEPVNEVIQESIPVAVQQESAQEPVQGDL
-726 EAVEIQPDSAPE
+726 LAVEAVEHQE
-738 TMSSAIESI
+738 
-747 KPVQSSDSEA
+747 
-757 AELSAE
+757 
-763 PVTALAEPSATGSSS
+763 
-778 SAATVTS
+778 
-785 PEDWH
+785 
-790 LPLFTETVETAAV
+790 AV
-803 SVGDVAESVE
+803 SIAVSGEAE
-813 DPGQQSLPLNDD
+813 QQSFPLGDG

>member
-29 IERAYKEQKKS
+29 IERAYREQKKS

-74 AREYFQQQESG
+74 AREYFLQQE
-85 QGRKRIQELI
+85 QGRKRIQDLV
-95 REGQEVIVQVDKE
+95 REGQEIIVQVDKE

-146 DDRTQIRQ
+146 EDRTQIRQ

-167 IARTAGIGQEL
+167 IARTARIGQEL
-178 EALHRDLE
+178 EALQRDLE

-192 QAIVDTAAPRAAPF
+192 QAILDTAAPRAAPL

-233 EEGAYNAAV
+233 EEGAYHAAV
-242 QFMGAMMPKMVHRL
+242 QFMGSMMPKMVHRL
-256 KHYDNDVPLF
+256 KYYDNDVPLF

-300 AVDVNSGRSTK
+300 AVDVNSGRATK
-311 GQDIAETAFRTNLE
+311 GQDIAETAFQTNLE

-355 QREVEGKLKEALK
+355 QREVESKLKDALK

-398 ASTEPCPRCNGTGQ
+398 ASSEPCPRCNGTGQ

-425 LLQEECMKPGPAE
+425 LLYEECMKAGAAE
-438 VQCEVPVDV
+438 IECRVPVDV
-447 AVYLLNEKRLPI
+447 AVYLLNEKRRPI

-464 KTETRIVIIPKPEL
+464 KTDTRILIIPSPDM
-478 VTPHYNIER
+478 VTPHYQIQR
-487 TRMEASATRTLPQNL
+487 TRVEGDSSRAAPVAGSDNST
-502 NNALPARPSRPG
+502 LPARPNRPPN
-514 TESAALS
+514 ESAALS
-521 PLTAPPPPD
+521 PLTAPPPPT

-536 TPAPAAKSKNTG
+536 TPPAPSGPKAKAPAKIIP
-548 SSNKAAAPEEGI
+548 PEEGI

-573 PVDAATFLAES
+573 PVDAATFLAET
-584 NGGETPPAPEEEIVE
+584 GGAEPPTSTEQASEMGTGAQETSSEDR
-599 ENSGEENRGR
+599 NSR

-617 ARARRSTQGNPGENE
+617 ARARRSTQGGENTE
-632 NAQEMEAGE
+632 GTYTTEGFQDKDQLAGPADDAHV
-641 TTPETTHAAPKAAA
+641 PEELVYPGTVPAAA
-655 KTPAKPEQPAPRE
+655 
-668 LLIYPGPVPATD
+668 
-680 DWHQMLVATPV
+680 DWHQMLVPATAPIPV
-691 STAVLSES
+691 
-699 LATEPAGIAAAEDAP
+699 AAATIERDSV
-714 AEAHEETRAETL
+714 EEHPHPTE
-726 EAVEIQPDSAPE
+726 QP
-738 TMSSAIESI
+738 TT
-747 KPVQSSDSEA
+747 
-757 AELSAE
+757 AE
-763 PVTALAEPSATGSSS
+763 PVPEIVQESVNPEESILPAVQQEP
-778 SAATVTS
+778 
-785 PEDWH
+785 
-790 LPLFTETVETAAV
+790 V
-803 SVGDVAESVE
+803 SVVVPSEGE
-813 DPGQQSLPLNDD
+813 QQSFPLDED

>member
-29 IERAYKEQKKS
+29 IERAYREQKKS

-74 AREYFQQQESG
+74 AREYFQQQE
-85 QGRKRIQELI
+85 QGRKRIQDLV
-95 REGQEVIVQVDKE
+95 REGQEIIVQVDKE

-146 DDRTQIRQ
+146 EDRTQIRQ

-178 EALHRDLE
+178 EALQRDLE

-222 FSEDFGEVLID
+222 FSEDIGEVLID

-242 QFMGAMMPKMVHRL
+242 QFMGSMMPKMVHRL
-256 KHYDNDVPLF
+256 KYYDNDVPLF

-300 AVDVNSGRSTK
+300 AVDVNSGRATK
-311 GQDIAETAFRTNLE
+311 GQDIAETAFQTNLE
-325 AAEEIARQIRLR
+325 AAEEISRQIRLR

-355 QREVEGKLKEALK
+355 QREVENKLKEALK

-398 ASTEPCPRCNGTGQ
+398 ASSEPCPRCNGTGQ

-425 LLQEECMKPGPAE
+425 LLYEECMKTGAAE
-438 VQCEVPVDV
+438 VECQVPVDV
-447 AVYLLNEKRLPI
+447 AVYLLNEKRRQI

-464 KTETRIVIIPKPEL
+464 KTDTRILIIPTPEM
-478 VTPHYNIER
+478 VTPHYQIQR
-487 TRMEASATRTLPQNL
+487 TRVEGGSSRTAPASGGEGGT
-502 NNALPARPSRPG
+502 LPARPSRP
-514 TESAALS
+514 TNESAALS
-521 PLTAPPPPD
+521 PLTAPPPPE

-536 TPAPAAKSKNTG
+536 TSPAPSSPKAKAPAKVVP
-548 SSNKAAAPEEGI
+548 PEEGI

-573 PVDAATFLAES
+573 PVDAATFLAETS
-584 NGGETPPAPEEEIVE
+584 GAEMSASTEQASETSSDEQENGGEGR
-599 ENSGEENRGR
+599 SGR

-617 ARARRSTQGNPGENE
+617 ARARRSTQGGENGAE
-632 NAQEMEAGE
+632 SSSADEKAPEDGYTTEGFQDNDLLAG
-641 TTPETTHAAPKAAA
+641 PEDDSHVLEELVYPGSVPAAA
-655 KTPAKPEQPAPRE
+655 
-668 LLIYPGPVPATD
+668 
-680 DWHQMLVATPV
+680 DWHQMLVPATTRTPV
-691 STAVLSES
+691 ADLTVESDPAREAES
-699 LATEPAGIAAAEDAP
+699 LP
-714 AEAHEETRAETL
+714 AEGPASLTVQEPVKDATRESMPVAMRQE
-726 EAVEIQPDSAPE
+726 PRPE
-738 TMSSAIESI
+738 
-747 KPVQSSDSEA
+747 PVQGDLLAVEA
-757 AELSAE
+757 AEHA
-763 PVTALAEPSATGSSS
+763 G
-778 SAATVTS
+778 
-785 PEDWH
+785 
-790 LPLFTETVETAAV
+790 AV
-803 SVGDVAESVE
+803 SVAVPSEAE
-813 DPGQQSLPLNDD
+813 QQSFPLGDG

>member
-29 IERAYKEQKKS
+29 IERTYREQKKS

-74 AREYFQQQESG
+74 AREYFLQQE
-85 QGRKRIQELI
+85 QGRKRIQDLV

-146 DDRTQIRQ
+146 EDRTQIRQ

-178 EALHRDLE
+178 EALQRDLE

-233 EEGAYNAAV
+233 DEGAYNAAV
-242 QFMGAMMPKMVHRL
+242 QFMGSMMPKMVHRL
-256 KHYDNDVPLF
+256 KYYDNDVPLF

-300 AVDVNSGRSTK
+300 AVDVNSGRATK
-311 GQDIAETAFRTNLE
+311 GQDIAETAFQTNLE

-337 DLGGLIVVDFI
+337 DLGGIIVVDFI

-355 QREVEGKLKEALK
+355 QREVENKLKEALK

-398 ASTEPCPRCNGTGQ
+398 ASSEPCPRCNGTGQ

-425 LLQEECMKPGPAE
+425 LLHEECMKPGAAE
-438 VQCEVPVDV
+438 VECQVPVDV
-447 AVYLLNEKRLPI
+447 AVYLLNEKRRPI

-464 KTETRIVIIPKPEL
+464 KTDTRILIIPTPDM
-478 VTPHYNIER
+478 VTPHYQIQR
-487 TRMEASATRTLPQNL
+487 TRVEGGSSRPTPAPSGDSST
-502 NNALPARPSRPG
+502 LPARPSRP
-514 TESAALS
+514 TSESAALS
-521 PLTAPPPPD
+521 PLTAPPPPE

-536 TPAPAAKSKNTG
+536 TPPAPSGPKAKAPAKVVP
-548 SSNKAAAPEEGI
+548 PEEGI

-573 PVDAATFLAES
+573 PVDAATFLAETS
-584 NGGETPPAPEEEIVE
+584 GTELSAGTEPVSETSTDDQENGGEGRS
-599 ENSGEENRGR
+599 NR

-617 ARARRSTQGNPGENE
+617 ARARRSTQGGENGTESSSAEGEVPE
-632 NAQEMEAGE
+632 NTYTTEGFQDSDLLAG
-641 TTPETTHAAPKAAA
+641 PEEDTHVPEELVYPGTVPAAA
-655 KTPAKPEQPAPRE
+655 
-668 LLIYPGPVPATD
+668 
-680 DWHQMLVATPV
+680 DWHQMLVPAKALAPGAVVQQESAQEPV
-691 STAVLSES
+691 QGDLLAVEAVLGE
-699 LATEPAGIAAAEDAP
+699 TEQ
-714 AEAHEETRAETL
+714 
-726 EAVEIQPDSAPE
+726 QPF
-738 TMSSAIESI
+738 
-747 KPVQSSDSEA
+747 
-757 AELSAE
+757 
-763 PVTALAEPSATGSSS
+763 
-778 SAATVTS
+778 
-785 PEDWH
+785 
-790 LPLFTETVETAAV
+790 PLDE
-803 SVGDVAESVE
+803 G
-813 DPGQQSLPLNDD
+813 

>member
-29 IERAYKEQKKS
+29 IERAYREQKKS

-74 AREYFQQQESG
+74 AREYFLQQE
-85 QGRKRIQELI
+85 QGRKRIQDLV
-95 REGQEVIVQVDKE
+95 REGQEIIVQVDKE

-146 DDRTQIRQ
+146 EDRTQIRQ

-178 EALHRDLE
+178 EALQRDLE

-192 QAIVDTAAPRAAPF
+192 QAILDTAAPRAAPF

-233 EEGAYNAAV
+233 EEGAYHAAV
-242 QFMGAMMPKMVHRL
+242 QFMGSMMPKMVHRL
-256 KHYDNDVPLF
+256 KYYDNDVPLF

-300 AVDVNSGRSTK
+300 AVDVNSGRATK
-311 GQDIAETAFRTNLE
+311 GQDIAETAFQTNLE

-355 QREVEGKLKEALK
+355 QREVESKLKDALK

-398 ASTEPCPRCNGTGQ
+398 ASSEPCPRCNGTGQ

-425 LLQEECMKPGPAE
+425 LLYEECMKAGAAE
-438 VQCEVPVDV
+438 IECRVPVDV
-447 AVYLLNEKRLPI
+447 AVYLLNEKRRPI

-464 KTETRIVIIPKPEL
+464 KTDTRILIIPSPDM
-478 VTPHYNIER
+478 VTPHYQIQR
-487 TRMEASATRTLPQNL
+487 TRVEGDSSRAAPVAGSDNST
-502 NNALPARPSRPG
+502 LPARPSRPPN
-514 TESAALS
+514 ESAALS
-521 PLTAPPPPD
+521 PLTAPPPPT

-536 TPAPAAKSKNTG
+536 TPPAPSGPKAKAPAKIIP
-548 SSNKAAAPEEGI
+548 PEEGI

-573 PVDAATFLAES
+573 PVDAATFLAET
-584 NGGETPPAPEEEIVE
+584 GGAEPPTSTEQASEMGTGTQET
-599 ENSGEENRGR
+599 NSEDRNSR

-617 ARARRSTQGNPGENE
+617 ARARRSTQGGENTE
-632 NAQEMEAGE
+632 GTYTTEGFQDKDQLAGPADDAHV
-641 TTPETTHAAPKAAA
+641 PEELVYPGTVPAAA
-655 KTPAKPEQPAPRE
+655 
-668 LLIYPGPVPATD
+668 
-680 DWHQMLVATPV
+680 DWHQMLVPATAPIPV
-691 STAVLSES
+691 
-699 LATEPAGIAAAEDAP
+699 AAATIERDSV
-714 AEAHEETRAETL
+714 EEHPHPTG
-726 EAVEIQPDSAPE
+726 QPTA
-738 TMSSAIESI
+738 
-747 KPVQSSDSEA
+747 
-757 AELSAE
+757 AE
-763 PVTALAEPSATGSSS
+763 PVP
-778 SAATVTS
+778 
-785 PEDWH
+785 
-790 LPLFTETVETAAV
+790 ETVQESVNPEESILPAVQQEPV
-803 SVGDVAESVE
+803 SVVVPSEGE
-813 DPGQQSLPLNDD
+813 QQSFPLDED

>member
-29 IERAYKEQKKS
+29 IERTYREQKKS

-74 AREYFQQQESG
+74 AREYFLQQE
-85 QGRKRIQELI
+85 QGRKRIQDLV

-146 DDRTQIRQ
+146 EDRTQIRQ

-178 EALHRDLE
+178 EALQRDLE

-233 EEGAYNAAV
+233 DEGAYNAAV
-242 QFMGAMMPKMVHRL
+242 QFMGSMMPKMVHRL
-256 KHYDNDVPLF
+256 KYYDNDVPLF

-300 AVDVNSGRSTK
+300 AVDVNSGRATK
-311 GQDIAETAFRTNLE
+311 GQDIAETAFQTNLE

-355 QREVEGKLKEALK
+355 QREVENKLKEALK

-398 ASTEPCPRCNGTGQ
+398 ASSEPCPRCNGTGQ

-425 LLQEECMKPGPAE
+425 LLHEECMKPGAAE
-438 VQCEVPVDV
+438 VECQVPVDV
-447 AVYLLNEKRLPI
+447 AVYLLNEKRRPI

-464 KTETRIVIIPKPEL
+464 KTDTRILIIPTPDM
-478 VTPHYNIER
+478 VTPHYQIQR
-487 TRMEASATRTLPQNL
+487 TRVEGGSSRSTPAPSGDSST
-502 NNALPARPSRPG
+502 LPARPSRP
-514 TESAALS
+514 TSESAALS
-521 PLTAPPPPD
+521 PLTAPPPPE

-536 TPAPAAKSKNTG
+536 TPPAPSGPKAKAPAKVVP
-548 SSNKAAAPEEGI
+548 PEEGI

-573 PVDAATFLAES
+573 PVDAATFLAETS
-584 NGGETPPAPEEEIVE
+584 GTELSAGTEPVSETSTDDQENGGEGRS
-599 ENSGEENRGR
+599 NR

-617 ARARRSTQGNPGENE
+617 ARARRSTQGGENGTESSSAEGEVPE
-632 NAQEMEAGE
+632 NTYTTEGFQDSDLLAGPEEDTHVPEALVYPG
-641 TTPETTHAAPKAAA
+641 TVPAAA
-655 KTPAKPEQPAPRE
+655 
-668 LLIYPGPVPATD
+668 
-680 DWHQMLVATPV
+680 DWHQMLVPAKALAPGAVVQQESAQEPV
-691 STAVLSES
+691 QGDLLAV
-699 LATEPAGIAAAEDAP
+699 
-714 AEAHEETRAETL
+714 
-726 EAVEIQPDSAPE
+726 EAVPGETEQQPF
-738 TMSSAIESI
+738 
-747 KPVQSSDSEA
+747 
-757 AELSAE
+757 
-763 PVTALAEPSATGSSS
+763 
-778 SAATVTS
+778 
-785 PEDWH
+785 
-790 LPLFTETVETAAV
+790 PLDE
-803 SVGDVAESVE
+803 G
-813 DPGQQSLPLNDD
+813 

>member
-29 IERAYKEQKKS
+29 IERAYREQKKS

-74 AREYFQQQESG
+74 AREYFLQQE
-85 QGRKRIQELI
+85 QGRKRIQDLV

-146 DDRTQIRQ
+146 EDRTQIRQ

-178 EALHRDLE
+178 EALQRDLE

-233 EEGAYNAAV
+233 DEGAYNAAV
-242 QFMGAMMPKMVHRL
+242 QFMGSMMPKMVHRL

-300 AVDVNSGRSTK
+300 AVDVNSGRATK
-311 GQDIAETAFRTNLE
+311 GQDIAETAFQTNLE

-355 QREVEGKLKEALK
+355 QREVENKLKEALK

-398 ASTEPCPRCNGTGQ
+398 ASSEPCPRCNGTGQ

-425 LLQEECMKPGPAE
+425 LLHEECMKPGAAE
-438 VQCEVPVDV
+438 VECQVPVDV
-447 AVYLLNEKRLPI
+447 AVYLLNEKRRPI

-464 KTETRIVIIPKPEL
+464 KTDTRILIIPMPDM
-478 VTPHYNIER
+478 VTPHYQIQR
-487 TRMEASATRTLPQNL
+487 TRVEGGTSRPTPAPSSDSS
-502 NNALPARPSRPG
+502 ALPVRPSRP
-514 TESAALS
+514 TSESAALS
-521 PLTAPPPPD
+521 PLTAPPPPE

-536 TPAPAAKSKNTG
+536 TPPAPSGPKAKAPAKVVP
-548 SSNKAAAPEEGI
+548 PEEGI

-573 PVDAATFLAES
+573 PVDAATFLAETS
-584 NGGETPPAPEEEIVE
+584 GTELPTSTEQVSETGTDDQENGGEGRS
-599 ENSGEENRGR
+599 NR

-617 ARARRSTQGNPGENE
+617 ARARRSTQGGEIGAESSSADEEVSEDTYTTEGFQDSDLLAGPEEDNHVPEALVYPG
-632 NAQEMEAGE
+632 
-641 TTPETTHAAPKAAA
+641 TVPAAA
-655 KTPAKPEQPAPRE
+655 
-668 LLIYPGPVPATD
+668 
-680 DWHQMLVATPV
+680 DWHQMLVPVKTLTPV
-691 STAVLSES
+691 AVQQES
-699 LATEPAGIAAAEDAP
+699 AQEPVQGDLLAV
-714 AEAHEETRAETL
+714 
-726 EAVEIQPDSAPE
+726 EAVPG
-738 TMSSAIESI
+738 
-747 KPVQSSDSEA
+747 EA
-757 AELSAE
+757 E
-763 PVTALAEPSATGSSS
+763 
-778 SAATVTS
+778 
-785 PEDWH
+785 
-790 LPLFTETVETAAV
+790 
-803 SVGDVAESVE
+803 
-813 DPGQQSLPLNDD
+813 QQSFPLGDG

>member
-29 IERAYKEQKKS
+29 IERAYREQKKS

-74 AREYFQQQESG
+74 AREYFLQQE
-85 QGRKRIQELI
+85 QGRKRIQDLV
-95 REGQEVIVQVDKE
+95 REGQEIIVQVDKE

-146 DDRTQIRQ
+146 EDRTQIRQ

-178 EALHRDLE
+178 EALQRDLE

-233 EEGAYNAAV
+233 DEGAYNAAV
-242 QFMGAMMPKMVHRL
+242 QFMGSMMPKMVHRL
-256 KHYDNDVPLF
+256 KYYDNDVPLF

-300 AVDVNSGRSTK
+300 AVDVNSGRATK
-311 GQDIAETAFRTNLE
+311 GQDIAETAFQTNLE

-355 QREVEGKLKEALK
+355 QREVENKLKEALK

-398 ASTEPCPRCNGTGQ
+398 ASSEPCPRCNGTGQ

-425 LLQEECMKPGPAE
+425 LLHEECMKPGAAE
-438 VQCEVPVDV
+438 VECQVPVDV
-447 AVYLLNEKRLPI
+447 AVYLLNEKRRPI

-464 KTETRIVIIPKPEL
+464 KTDTRILIIPTPDM
-478 VTPHYNIER
+478 VTPHYQIQR
-487 TRMEASATRTLPQNL
+487 TRVEGGSSRPTPAPSGDSST
-502 NNALPARPSRPG
+502 LPARPSRP
-514 TESAALS
+514 TSESAALS
-521 PLTAPPPPD
+521 PLTAPPPPE

-536 TPAPAAKSKNTG
+536 TPPAPSGPKAKAPAKVVP
-548 SSNKAAAPEEGI
+548 PEEGI

-573 PVDAATFLAES
+573 PVDAATFLAETS
-584 NGGETPPAPEEEIVE
+584 GTELSAGTEPVSETSTDDQENGGEGRS
-599 ENSGEENRGR
+599 NR

-617 ARARRSTQGNPGENE
+617 ARARRSTQGGENGTESSSAEGEVPE
-632 NAQEMEAGE
+632 NTYTTEGFQDSDLLAG
-641 TTPETTHAAPKAAA
+641 PEEDTHVPEELVYPGTVPAAA
-655 KTPAKPEQPAPRE
+655 
-668 LLIYPGPVPATD
+668 
-680 DWHQMLVATPV
+680 DWHQMLVPAKALAPGAVVQQESAQEPV
-691 STAVLSES
+691 QGDLLAV
-699 LATEPAGIAAAEDAP
+699 
-714 AEAHEETRAETL
+714 
-726 EAVEIQPDSAPE
+726 EAVPGETEQQPF
-738 TMSSAIESI
+738 
-747 KPVQSSDSEA
+747 
-757 AELSAE
+757 
-763 PVTALAEPSATGSSS
+763 
-778 SAATVTS
+778 
-785 PEDWH
+785 
-790 LPLFTETVETAAV
+790 PLDE
-803 SVGDVAESVE
+803 G
-813 DPGQQSLPLNDD
+813 

>member
-29 IERAYKEQKKS
+29 IERTYREQKKS

-74 AREYFQQQESG
+74 AREYFLQQE
-85 QGRKRIQELI
+85 QGRKRIQDLV

-178 EALHRDLE
+178 EALQRDLE

-233 EEGAYNAAV
+233 DEGAYNAAV
-242 QFMGAMMPKMVHRL
+242 QFMGSMMPKMVHRL

-300 AVDVNSGRSTK
+300 AVDVNSGRATK
-311 GQDIAETAFRTNLE
+311 GQDIAETAFQTNLE

-355 QREVEGKLKEALK
+355 QREVENKLKDVLK

-398 ASTEPCPRCNGTGQ
+398 ASSEPCPRCNGTGQ

-425 LLQEECMKPGPAE
+425 LLYEECMKTGAAE
-438 VQCEVPVDV
+438 IECRVPVDV
-447 AVYLLNEKRLPI
+447 AVYLLNEKRRPI

-464 KTETRIVIIPKPEL
+464 KTDTRILIIPSPDM
-478 VTPHYNIER
+478 VTPHYQIQR
-487 TRMEASATRTLPQNL
+487 TRVEGDSSRPAPVVGS
-502 NNALPARPSRPG
+502 NNSTLPARPSRP
-514 TESAALS
+514 TNESAALS
-521 PLTAPPPPD
+521 PLTASPPPD

-536 TPAPAAKSKNTG
+536 SPTAPSSPKAKASAKV
-548 SSNKAAAPEEGI
+548 AVPPEEGI

-573 PVDAATFLAES
+573 PVDAATFLTETSGAELPASTEQASEMGTDTQES
-584 NGGETPPAPEEEIVE
+584 NSEDR
-599 ENSGEENRGR
+599 NSR

-617 ARARRSTQGNPGENE
+617 ARARRSTQGGENGAEPSSSADAE
-632 NAQEMEAGE
+632 NAEGTYTTEGFQDKDLLAGPVDDIHV
-641 TTPETTHAAPKAAA
+641 PEELVYPGTVPAAA
-655 KTPAKPEQPAPRE
+655 
-668 LLIYPGPVPATD
+668 
-680 DWHQMLVATPV
+680 DWHQMLVPATAPIPV
-691 STAVLSES
+691 
-699 LATEPAGIAAAEDAP
+699 AAATIERGSV
-714 AEAHEETRAETL
+714 EEERPHA
-726 EAVEIQPDSAPE
+726 AGQPTA
-738 TMSSAIESI
+738 
-747 KPVQSSDSEA
+747 
-757 AELSAE
+757 AE
-763 PVTALAEPSATGSSS
+763 PVPEPIQESIN
-778 SAATVTS
+778 AAI
-785 PEDWH
+785 PESI
-790 LPLFTETVETAAV
+790 LPAV
-803 SVGDVAESVE
+803 QPEPVPVAVPNEGE
-813 DPGQQSLPLNDD
+813 QQSFPLGED

>member
-29 IERAYKEQKKS
+29 IERAYREQKKS

-74 AREYFQQQESG
+74 AREYFLQQE
-85 QGRKRIQELI
+85 QGRKRIQDLV

-146 DDRTQIRQ
+146 EDRTQIRQ

-178 EALHRDLE
+178 EALQRDLE

-233 EEGAYNAAV
+233 DEAAYNAAV
-242 QFMGAMMPKMVHRL
+242 QFMGSMMPKMVHRL
-256 KHYDNDVPLF
+256 KYYDNDVPLF

-300 AVDVNSGRSTK
+300 AVDVNSGRATK
-311 GQDIAETAFRTNLE
+311 GQDIAETAFQTNLE

-355 QREVEGKLKEALK
+355 QREVENKLKEALK

-398 ASTEPCPRCNGTGQ
+398 SSSEPCPRCNGTGQ

-425 LLQEECMKPGPAE
+425 LLHEECMKPGAAE
-438 VQCEVPVDV
+438 VECQVPVDV
-447 AVYLLNEKRLPI
+447 AVYLLNEKRRPI

-464 KTETRIVIIPKPEL
+464 KTDTRILIIPTPDM
-478 VTPHYNIER
+478 VTPHYQIQR
-487 TRMEASATRTLPQNL
+487 TRVEGGSSRPTPVPNGDSNT
-502 NNALPARPSRPG
+502 LPARPSRP
-514 TESAALS
+514 TSESAALS
-521 PLTAPPPPD
+521 PLTAPPPPE

-536 TPAPAAKSKNTG
+536 TPPAPSGPKAKAPA
-548 SSNKAAAPEEGI
+548 KAVPPEEGI

-573 PVDAATFLAES
+573 PVDAATFLAETS
-584 NGGETPPAPEEEIVE
+584 GTELPTSTEPVSETSTEDQENDGEGR
-599 ENSGEENRGR
+599 SSR

-617 ARARRSTQGNPGENE
+617 ARARRSIQGGENGAESPSADEEVSEKNTYTTGGFQE
-632 NAQEMEAGE
+632 NDLLAGPEEDTHVAEALVYPG
-641 TTPETTHAAPKAAA
+641 TVPAAA
-655 KTPAKPEQPAPRE
+655 
-668 LLIYPGPVPATD
+668 
-680 DWHQMLVATPV
+680 DWHQMLVPAKALTP
-691 STAVLSES
+691 SAV
-699 LATEPAGIAAAEDAP
+699 
-714 AEAHEETRAETL
+714 HQEETAQEPVQGDL
-726 EAVEIQPDSAPE
+726 LAVEAIPGE
-738 TMSSAIESI
+738 TE
-747 KPVQSSDSEA
+747 
-757 AELSAE
+757 
-763 PVTALAEPSATGSSS
+763 
-778 SAATVTS
+778 
-785 PEDWH
+785 
-790 LPLFTETVETAAV
+790 
-803 SVGDVAESVE
+803 
-813 DPGQQSLPLNDD
+813 QQSFPLDER

>member
-29 IERAYKEQKKS
+29 IERTYREQKKS

-74 AREYFQQQESG
+74 AREYFLQQE
-85 QGRKRIQELI
+85 QGRKRIQDLV

-146 DDRTQIRQ
+146 EDRTQIRQ

-178 EALHRDLE
+178 EALQRDLE

-233 EEGAYNAAV
+233 DEGAYNAAV
-242 QFMGAMMPKMVHRL
+242 QFMGSMMPKMVHRL
-256 KHYDNDVPLF
+256 KYYDNDVPLF

-300 AVDVNSGRSTK
+300 AVDVNSGRATK
-311 GQDIAETAFRTNLE
+311 GQDIAETAFQTNLE

-355 QREVEGKLKEALK
+355 QREVENKLKEALK

-398 ASTEPCPRCNGTGQ
+398 ASSEPCPRCNGTGQ

-425 LLQEECMKPGPAE
+425 LLHEECMKPGAAE
-438 VQCEVPVDV
+438 VECQVPVDV
-447 AVYLLNEKRLPI
+447 AVYLLNEKRRPI

-464 KTETRIVIIPKPEL
+464 KTDTRIRIIPTPDM
-478 VTPHYNIER
+478 VTPHYQIQR
-487 TRMEASATRTLPQNL
+487 TRVEGGSSRPTPAPSGDSST
-502 NNALPARPSRPG
+502 LPARPSRP
-514 TESAALS
+514 TSESAALS
-521 PLTAPPPPD
+521 PLTAPPPPE

-536 TPAPAAKSKNTG
+536 TPPAPSGPKAKAPAKVVP
-548 SSNKAAAPEEGI
+548 PEEGI

-573 PVDAATFLAES
+573 PVDAATFLAETS
-584 NGGETPPAPEEEIVE
+584 GTELSAGTEPVSETSTDDQENGGEGRS
-599 ENSGEENRGR
+599 NR

-617 ARARRSTQGNPGENE
+617 ARARRSTQGGENGTESSSAEGEVPE
-632 NAQEMEAGE
+632 NTYTTEGFQDSDLLAG
-641 TTPETTHAAPKAAA
+641 PEEDTHVPEELVYPGTVPAAA
-655 KTPAKPEQPAPRE
+655 
-668 LLIYPGPVPATD
+668 
-680 DWHQMLVATPV
+680 DWHQMLVPAKALAPGAVVQQESAQEPV
-691 STAVLSES
+691 QGDLLAV
-699 LATEPAGIAAAEDAP
+699 
-714 AEAHEETRAETL
+714 
-726 EAVEIQPDSAPE
+726 EAVPGETEQQPF
-738 TMSSAIESI
+738 
-747 KPVQSSDSEA
+747 
-757 AELSAE
+757 
-763 PVTALAEPSATGSSS
+763 
-778 SAATVTS
+778 
-785 PEDWH
+785 
-790 LPLFTETVETAAV
+790 PLDE
-803 SVGDVAESVE
+803 G
-813 DPGQQSLPLNDD
+813 

>member
-1 MKRMLIN
+1 MLIN

-40 NIYKGRITRVEPSL
+40 NIYKGKITRVEPSL

-74 AREYFQQQESG
+74 AREYFQQQEAG

-256 KHYDNDVPLF
+256 KYYDNDVPLF

-398 ASTEPCPRCNGTGQ
+398 ASSEPCPRCNGTGQ

-502 NNALPARPSRPG
+502 NNALPTRPSRPNI
-514 TESAALS
+514 ESAALS

-548 SSNKAAAPEEGI
+548 SSNNKPAVPEEGI

-584 NGGETPPAPEEEIVE
+584 HGGETPSAPESEEVD
-599 ENSGEENRGR
+599 ENSGEESRGR

-641 TTPETTHAAPKAAA
+641 TTPETTKVTPKVATKTSA
-655 KTPAKPEQPAPRE
+655 KLEQPAPRE
-668 LLIYPGPVPATD
+668 LLTYPGPVPATD
-680 DWHQMLVATPV
+680 DWHQMLIATPV
-691 STAVLSES
+691 STEVLTES
-699 LATEPAGIAAAEDAP
+699 LTTEPAVIATVEEAP

-726 EAVEIQPDSAPE
+726 EV
-738 TMSSAIESI
+738 
-747 KPVQSSDSEA
+747 V
-757 AELSAE
+757 E
-763 PVTALAEPSATGSSS
+763 PVTDLAEPSATESSS
-778 SAATVTS
+778 TAAPVTS

-790 LPLFTETVETAAV
+790 LPLFTETAETATA
-803 SVGDVAESVE
+803 SEEAVAESIE